1 MIASLSQRLYTAAIY
16 LMLPLGLFL
25 LLRKRTNKPH
35 VGSRWKEYFGYIKA
49 EPNWQNTIWVH
60 AVSVGEVIAAK
71 PLIIQL
77 QHKYPQ
83 STILVTTTTT
93 TGAEQ
98 VNKIAGNVEHR
109 YMPLDIPCFV
119 KRFLNTV
126 KPLKLIIIETE
137 LWPNTIIQA
146 HKSSIPVYIV
156 NARLSEKSLRNYQ
169 KIRPLFEVMRP
180 CLTKVLCQYDDDAN
194 RFKVLGMSTE
204 QVKVTGSIK
213 FDIKVK
219 PEVYAAIETLKQQV
233 NHYSWVWVAASTHQ
247 GEDEVIL
254 EAHRKLL
261 DKYPSALLMIVP
273 RHPERFNDVY
283 ELAKQLGLTT
293 SKRTETGSHKITTQ
307 VYLGDT
313 MGEMMALIGAGDLCF
328 MGGSLIGR
336 KVGGHNFLEPAALK
350 KPMLSGKSY
359 FNFQVIGDQLIHH
372 GALRLAE
379 DSNNIADQLMQLCA
393 NSELALDMGERAHC
407 VFKSNSGSLAKTL
420 HYL

>member
-1 MIASLSQRLYTAAIY
+1 MINRFAQFVYTLLII
-16 LMLPLGLFL
+16 LLVPIGLFV
-25 LLRKRTNKPH
+25 LLRKRKGRPS
-35 VGSRWKEYFGYIKA
+35 VGCRWKEYLGVFPA
-49 EPNWQNTIWVH
+49 LPSLHNPIWIH
-60 AVSVGEVIAAK
+60 AVSVGEVLAAK
-71 PLIIQL
+71 SLTQEL
-77 QHKYPQ
+77 QRKYPNQ
-83 STILVTTTTT
+83 TLVITTTTP

-98 VNKIAGNVEHR
+98 AKKLSGDIVHL
-109 YMPLDIPCFV
+109 YMPLDIPWAIN
-119 KRFLNTV
+119 KLIRTV
-126 KPLKLIIIETE
+126 KPCKLIVMETE
-137 LWPNTIIQA
+137 LWPNTIVQV
-146 HKSSIPVYIV
+146 HKSGIPIYIV
-156 NARLSEKSLRNYQ
+156 NARLSEKSLKNYQ
-169 KIRPLFEVMRP
+169 KIQPLFEVMRP

-194 RFKVLGMSTE
+194 RFKTLGLSTD

-219 PEVYAAIETLKQQV
+219 PEIYTAIETLKQQV
-233 NHYSWVWVAASTHQ
+233 THYSWVWVAASTHQ

-273 RHPERFNDVY
+273 RHPERFDDVY
-283 ELAKQLGLTT
+283 ELATQLGLTI
-293 SKRTETGSHKITTQ
+293 SKRTETSSHKITTQ

-328 MGGSLIGR
+328 MGGSLIGK
-336 KVGGHNFLEPAALK
+336 KVGGHNFLEPASLK

-393 NSELALDMGERAHC
+393 NSELVLDMGEKAHR
-407 VFKSNSGSLAKTL
+407 VFKNNSGSLAKTL